1 MEISDT
7 TETPAARA
15 IRLLGLIDLA
25 HRCRL
30 TTDAVRKW
38 PNSKGGYIP
47 APHQR
52 RVLDLAK
59 EKGVPLSADDVIGGE
74 AA

>member
-1 MEISDT
+1 MEISNA

-52 RVLDLAK
+52 RVMDLAK
-59 EKGVPLSADDVIGGE
+59 EKGVTLTADDIIGGDP
-74 AA
+74 A